1 MGKLIQFPKGGKKN
15 NIEMSDEGLNRLLEA
30 LADMPTDEQ
39 EQLLL
44 VKQFAELQKEAINA
58 MQGQQYEKFFYI
70 KLCIEA
76 IFNGIAEKHYENPPD
91 FD

>member
-1 MGKLIQFPKGGKKN
+1 
-15 NIEMSDEGLNRLLEA
+15 
-30 LADMPTDEQ
+30 
-39 EQLLL
+39 
-44 VKQFAELQKEAINA
+44 